1 MMMMKKKV
9 RSTTQARSIEP
20 TEEERRER
28 ERERTKVIIAVE
40 GVAVLELTRGRLLAG
55 DQLVDDHAKREDV
68 RRLVIALAHGNLGS
82 HPAARRRAGDNQP
95 TSWLRAQ
102 HGGKRPHNQEEGE
115 GERQG
120 KRTTRWCRRWS

>member
-1 MMMMKKKV
+1 MMKKKV
-9 RSTTQARSIEP
+9 RSTTQARSKEP
-20 TEEERRER
+20 TEEER

-55 DQLVDDHAKREDV
+55 DQLVDDHAKREDI

-82 HPAARRRAGDNQP
+82 HPAARRRTGDNQP

-102 HGGKRPHNQEEGE
+102 HGGNAHTTKEGE
-115 GERQG
+115 
-120 KRTTRWCRRWS
+120 